1 MVMRLLCC
9 LLLIAA
15 APLWAATQLQAS
27 VDKNPVLAGEFF
39 VLTISA
45 DDSIN
50 SEQPDTSVLLKDFVV
65 GPTSV
70 SSRTN
75 IINGE
80 ISKQT
85 NWSVKL
91 MTRKEGTYTIPAF
104 TVAGVSS
111 KPIELTVAKRSQT
124 SEQNKEAF
132 IKTSIKPTSLYVQ
145 EAGVYTVK
153 LYLDNNKELL
163 DGNLTTP
170 EMENAELTPINK
182 QSEDYE
188 LIDGKRYLVITREY
202 LVQPQKSGVNTI
214 TAPVFNGRIRQNYR
228 QMAVSAMG
236 EDVDIEIKPI
246 PENYSGAWLPS
257 ELVNLDEQWQPKDD
271 TVEVGTPITRTITLT
286 ALGVTK
292 EQLPDITMPTI
303 EGIRSYPDQKENNN
317 AVRNGRV
324 VSQQTASYALL
335 PQKPGTYTLP
345 EIKLP
350 WFNTKIN
357 RISYATIAE
366 RTITVIPSSSSVNTP
381 INAPQN
387 MNDLPLDEAN
397 TESNSAGKPLA
408 QTATVINQSPLWLIG
423 VAILGYVLWIITVI
437 FYWFNRSNINTV
449 ENVQPSPTSLN
460 QPSLKK
466 LIKVHKTGDI
476 KGFYNE
482 LTHYAMQVTHEE
494 TGAIDKLC
502 QSINNPQLNNA
513 IIQLQ
518 AQLYGNKATNSDLGA
533 IIKILESEQT
543 QSLKLQPTVLKDL
556 YN

>member
-292 EQLPDITMPTI
+292 EQLPDIDMPQVQ
-303 EGIRSYPDQKENNN
+303 GFRSYPDEKESNHL
-317 AVRNGRV
+317 VRDGRV
-324 VSQQTASYALL
+324 ISQQTASYALL
-335 PQKPGTYTLP
+335 PQTPGTYTLP

-357 RISYATIAE
+357 RISYATIPARTLTVVPSTNPLTPTAPAIAE
-366 RTITVIPSSSSVNTP
+366 P
-381 INAPQN
+381 
-387 MNDLPLDEAN
+387 
-397 TESNSAGKPLA
+397 
-408 QTATVINQSPLWLIG
+408 QTASSNELSHTPTNVQTVTQVTTPMWLIVVAVVGYGLWL
-423 VAILGYVLWIITVI
+423 VTLVLYIKKRPQQSTPKALSKSVT
-437 FYWFNRSNINTV
+437 SV
-449 ENVQPSPTSLN
+449 SLN
-460 QPSLKK
+460 ELKLFAKQNNSSAFYNALNLYAKQYTGKNVAAIEYLLASLKN
-466 LIKVHKTGDI
+466 T
-476 KGFYNE
+476 
-482 LTHYAMQVTHEE
+482 
-494 TGAIDKLC
+494 
-502 QSINNPQLNNA
+502 QLNDEIAKLRTKLYSSADEQVDLSLIVN
-513 IIQLQ
+513 LLSQ
-518 AQLYGNKATNSDLGA
+518 ATKH
-533 IIKILESEQT
+533 T
-543 QSLKLQPTVLKDL
+543 QSTSNDTELKNL
-556 YN
+556 YD

>member
-1 MVMRLLCC
+1 M
-9 LLLIAA
+9 
-15 APLWAATQLQAS
+15 
-27 VDKNPVLAGEFF
+27 
-39 VLTISA
+39 
-45 DDSIN
+45 
-50 SEQPDTSVLLKDFVV
+50 
-65 GPTSV
+65 
-70 SSRTN
+70 
-75 IINGE
+75 
-80 ISKQT
+80 
-85 NWSVKL
+85 
-91 MTRKEGTYTIPAF
+91 Y
-104 TVAGVSS
+104 
-111 KPIELTVAKRSQT
+111 KRQ
-124 SEQNKEAF
+124 
-132 IKTSIKPTSLYVQ
+132 
-145 EAGVYTVK
+145 
-153 LYLDNNKELL
+153 
-163 DGNLTTP
+163 
-170 EMENAELTPINK
+170 
-182 QSEDYE
+182 
-188 LIDGKRYLVITREY
+188 
-202 LVQPQKSGVNTI
+202 
-214 TAPVFNGRIRQNYR
+214 
-228 QMAVSAMG
+228 
-236 EDVDIEIKPI
+236 
-246 PENYSGAWLPS
+246 
-257 ELVNLDEQWQPKDD
+257 
-271 TVEVGTPITRTITLT
+271 
-286 ALGVTK
+286 
-292 EQLPDITMPTI
+292 
-303 EGIRSYPDQKENNN
+303 
-317 AVRNGRV
+317 
-324 VSQQTASYALL
+324 VSQQTTSYALL

-381 INAPQN
+381 INTPQN

-408 QTATVINQSPLWLIG
+408 QTATVINQSPLWFIG
-423 VAILGYVLWIITVI
+423 VAILGYVLWIITVM

-476 KGFYNE
+476 KAFYNE
-482 LTHYAMQVTHEE
+482 LNHYAMQVTHEE

>member
-292 EQLPDITMPTI
+292 EQLPDIDMPQVQ
-303 EGIRSYPDQKENNN
+303 GFRSYPDEKESNHL
-317 AVRNGRV
+317 VRDGRV
-324 VSQQTASYALL
+324 ISQQTASYALL
-335 PQKPGTYTLP
+335 PQTPGTYTLP

-357 RISYATIAE
+357 RISYATIPARTLTVVPSTNPLTPTAPAIAE
-366 RTITVIPSSSSVNTP
+366 P
-381 INAPQN
+381 
-387 MNDLPLDEAN
+387 
-397 TESNSAGKPLA
+397 
-408 QTATVINQSPLWLIG
+408 QTASSNELSHTPTNVQTVTQVTSPMWLIIVAIVGYGLWL
-423 VAILGYVLWIITVI
+423 VTLVLYIKKRPQQSTPKALSKSVT
-437 FYWFNRSNINTV
+437 SV
-449 ENVQPSPTSLN
+449 SLN
-460 QPSLKK
+460 ELKLFAKQNNSSAFYNALNLYAKQYTGKNVAAIEYLLASLKN
-466 LIKVHKTGDI
+466 T
-476 KGFYNE
+476 
-482 LTHYAMQVTHEE
+482 
-494 TGAIDKLC
+494 
-502 QSINNPQLNNA
+502 QLNDEIAKLRTKLYSSADEQVDLSLIVN
-513 IIQLQ
+513 LLSQ
-518 AQLYGNKATNSDLGA
+518 ATKH
-533 IIKILESEQT
+533 T
-543 QSLKLQPTVLKDL
+543 QSTSNDTELKNL
-556 YN
+556 YD

>member
-15 APLWAATQLQAS
+15 APLWAASQLQAS

-39 VLTISA
+39 ILTISV
-45 DDSIN
+45 DDSVK

-75 IINGE
+75 IVNGE

-111 KPIELTVAKRSQT
+111 KPIELEVSKRSQNA
-124 SEQNKEAF
+124 EQNKEAF
-132 IKTSIKPTSLYVQ
+132 IKTSVKSDSLYVQ

-163 DGNLTTP
+163 DGNLSTP
-170 EMENAELTPINK
+170 QMDDAQLNAIGK
-182 QSEDYE
+182 QSESYE

-202 LVQPQKSGVNTI
+202 LLQPQKSGQHTI

-228 QMAVSAMG
+228 QMEISAIG
-236 EDVDIEIKPI
+236 EDLDLDIKPI
-246 PENYSGAWLPS
+246 PENYQGAWLPS

-292 EQLPDITMPTI
+292 EQLPDIEMPQVQ
-303 EGIRSYPDQKENNN
+303 GFRSYPDEKETNHL
-317 AVRNGRV
+317 VRDGRV
-324 VSQQTASYALL
+324 ISQQTASYALL
-335 PQKPGTYTLP
+335 PQTPGTFTLP
-345 EIKLP
+345 EVKLP

-357 RISYATIAE
+357 RISYATIPA
-366 RTITVIPSSSSVNTP
+366 RTITVIPSTNALTANTNNTAPNTSQELTGEIPAVRTITEVTQPIWLIIVAAGGYLLWIATLVFFLRKRPVSNSLNKNDVKSEVSSVSLSELKKYAKTKDYSAFYLALSRYAKHETGQTHNAIDTLMDTRSSSKLSEEIAKLRAKLYSSSDEQP
-381 INAPQN
+381 DLAIIIN
-387 MNDLPLDEAN
+387 
-397 TESNSAGKPLA
+397 GLA
-408 QTATVINQSPLWLIG
+408 QTKRAQSFDKNQG
-423 VAILGYVLWIITVI
+423 
-437 FYWFNRSNINTV
+437 
-449 ENVQPSPTSLN
+449 
-460 QPSLKK
+460 LKK
-466 LIKVHKTGDI
+466 LYD
-476 KGFYNE
+476 
-482 LTHYAMQVTHEE
+482 
-494 TGAIDKLC
+494 
-502 QSINNPQLNNA
+502 
-513 IIQLQ
+513 
-518 AQLYGNKATNSDLGA
+518 
-533 IIKILESEQT
+533 
-543 QSLKLQPTVLKDL
+543 
-556 YN
+556 

>member
-292 EQLPDITMPTI
+292 EQLPDIDMPQVQ
-303 EGIRSYPDQKENNN
+303 GFRSYPDEKESNHL
-317 AVRNGRV
+317 VRDGRV
-324 VSQQTASYALL
+324 ISQQTASYALL
-335 PQKPGTYTLP
+335 PQTPGTYTLP

-357 RISYATIAE
+357 RISYATIPARTLTVVPSTNPLTPTAPAIAE
-366 RTITVIPSSSSVNTP
+366 P
-381 INAPQN
+381 
-387 MNDLPLDEAN
+387 
-397 TESNSAGKPLA
+397 
-408 QTATVINQSPLWLIG
+408 QTASSNELSHTPTNVQTVTQVTSPMWLIIVAVVGYGLWLIT
-423 VAILGYVLWIITVI
+423 LVLYIKKRPQQSTPKALSKTVT
-437 FYWFNRSNINTV
+437 SV
-449 ENVQPSPTSLN
+449 SLN
-460 QPSLKK
+460 ELKLFAKQNNSSAFYNALNLYAKQHTGKNVAAIEYLLASLKN
-466 LIKVHKTGDI
+466 T
-476 KGFYNE
+476 
-482 LTHYAMQVTHEE
+482 
-494 TGAIDKLC
+494 
-502 QSINNPQLNNA
+502 QLNDEIAKLRTKLYSSADEQVDLSLIVN
-513 IIQLQ
+513 LLSQ
-518 AQLYGNKATNSDLGA
+518 ATKH
-533 IIKILESEQT
+533 T
-543 QSLKLQPTVLKDL
+543 QSTSNSTELKNL
-556 YN
+556 YD